1 MSFVLELSCWVYKR
15 MLPLYADN
23 LRYRYGDEME
33 QLFREQLMDAG
44 KEGVSGVGRVWR
56 SAVYDAVSLV
66 GPACLEPI
74 RLWTLASLLSASV
87 IFLTTLSFCTFRNV
101 GVVYGCALKPAQQ
114 AAQASGPDSISGS
127 TGHLVPISQG
137 HKMFLEC
144 TGESYGKPTV
154 ILATGRGFGSHKD
167 WSLVQSRVSE
177 FARVCSYDPLGF
189 GESDHFS
196 GDHSISE
203 VVENMH
209 DLFHSAQLPAPYILV
224 GASAGG
230 ILIRRY
236 EEQYPAD
243 VAGFVFVDS
252 SHEEMIWRDAAISPT
267 FSGPD
272 MDLKHLQREGLLP
285 PQQHLTWHDDV
296 PIIVLERG
304 ERAPCSAFPGL
315 MQTQC
320 DQINDAW
327 HSFQVDLSH
336 RSKYAQLRIVAGAGH
351 RMHQEKPEAIAQ
363 AIHDVLEEVKQQ
375 KQ

>member
-1 MSFVLELSCWVYKR
+1 MSIVLKLSCWVYKR
-15 MLPLYADN
+15 MLSLYADD

-33 QLFREQLMDAG
+33 LLFREQLMDAG
-44 KEGVSGVGRVWR
+44 KEGTSGIGRVWR

-66 GPACLEPI
+66 GPACLGRI
-74 RLWTLASLLSASV
+74 RLWTLATLLSGSV
-87 IFLTTLSFCTFRNV
+87 ILLTTLSFCTFPKIS
-101 GVVYGCALKPAQQ
+101 VVYGRTLEPTPWATQ
-114 AAQASGPDSISGS
+114 AGGPGSVQAS

-144 TGESYGKPTV
+144 TGESQGKPIV
-154 ILATGRGFGSHKD
+154 ILATGRGLGSYQN
-167 WSLVQSRVSE
+167 WTLVQSRVAE
-177 FARVCSYDPLGF
+177 FAHVCSYDPLGF
-189 GESDHFS
+189 GESDHVP
-196 GDHSISE
+196 GDHSVSE
-203 VVENMH
+203 VVDNMH
-209 DLFHSAQLPAPYILV
+209 DLFLSAQLPGPYLLV

-230 ILIRRY
+230 ILIRHY

-252 SHEEMIWRDAAISPT
+252 SHEEMVWRDAAISPA
-267 FSGPD
+267 FPGSD
-272 MDLKHLQREGLLP
+272 MDLKSLQREGLLP

-315 MQTQC
+315 TQTQC

-327 HSFQVDLSH
+327 HSFQVDLSQ

-351 RMHQEKPEAIAQ
+351 RMHQERPEAIAQ
-363 AIHDVLEEVKQQ
+363 AIHDVVVEVKQQ
-375 KQ
+375 KK

>member
-1 MSFVLELSCWVYKR
+1 MSFVLKLSCWVYKR

-33 QLFREQLMDAG
+33 QLFKEQLMDAG
-44 KEGVSGVGRVWR
+44 KEGASGVGRVWR
-56 SAVYDAVSLV
+56 SAVYDAVSLA
-66 GPACLEPI
+66 GPAYLEPI
-74 RLWTLASLLSASV
+74 RLWTLATLLSASV
-87 IFLTTLSFCTFRNV
+87 IFLTTLSFCTLRNV
-101 GVVYGCALKPAQQ
+101 GVVYGCALKPSLQ
-114 AAQASGPDSISGS
+114 AAQASAPAS

-144 TGESYGKPTV
+144 KGESHGSPTI
-154 ILATGRGFGSHKD
+154 ILATGRGLGSHQD

-177 FARVCSYDPLGF
+177 FARVCSYDPLGY
-189 GESDHFS
+189 GESDHVS
-196 GDHSISE
+196 GDHPISE
-203 VVENMH
+203 VAENMQ

-243 VAGFVFVDS
+243 VVGFVFVDS
-252 SHEEMIWRDAAISPT
+252 SHEGMFWRDAAISPS
-267 FSGPD
+267 FSDPN
-272 MDLKHLQREGLLP
+272 MDLKRLQREGLLQP
-285 PQQHLTWHDDV
+285 EQHLTWHDDV

-304 ERAPCSAFPGL
+304 ERAPCNAFPGL
-315 MQTQC
+315 TQTQC

-336 RSKYAQLRIVAGAGH
+336 RSKYAELRIVAGAGH